1 MEMILNSQGEFQ
13 NVNYMQYYNSFE
25 HGMITNPV
33 IQGVAVGGLG
43 VLIFDNVPRMY
54 FLLHNSSIAQFVA
67 GFVEGWSKG
76 KMSAGPDLPYLNESP
91 VFQAGSSVGSLLYEI
106 FH

>member
-1 MEMILNSQGEFQ
+1 MT
-13 NVNYMQYYNSFE
+13 
-25 HGMITNPV
+25 TNPV
-33 IQGVAVGGLG
+33 IQGVAVGG
-43 VLIFDNVPRMY
+43 V
-54 FLLHNSSIAQFVA
+54 IAVGATVGTSAYTWALTSGWQMFMSMPFVQFVA
-67 GFVEGWSKG
+67 GFAEGWSKG